1 MTDDTGKSPSGAKSD
16 TPLFGKTAVA
26 VIIVFFAV
34 LVIAFVVWLSPQSA
48 GQQVSSRA
56 CGNKVL
62 LYVNQNLVQPGSQA
76 TLNQVTEVNGVYE
89 ISLQYNA
96 QPVSLYATRDCS
108 LLFPNYYDMNA
119 SSSGS
124 RQVAAQQPPVK
135 TDRPVVDLWVMAF
148 CPYGTQAEAAMKP
161 VVDLLGSK
169 ADIRLRYIATVS
181 GTTADSVSSLHG
193 AAEAQE
199 DLRQVCMQKYYPEKY
214 WNYVGQFDD
223 ACYPVSTSAAIQTS
237 CELNA
242 SAAAGI
248 TMSTIESCA
257 SGAEGVTLL
266 KTDESVGD
274 KNGVT
279 GSPTLIINGVTY
291 SGARTPEAY
300 KEAICNSFTTAPAE
314 CATNLTGTSAVTGY
328 AGGCG

>member
-1 MTDDTGKSPSGAKSD
+1 
-16 TPLFGKTAVA
+16 
-26 VIIVFFAV
+26 
-34 LVIAFVVWLSPQSA
+34 
-48 GQQVSSRA
+48 
-56 CGNKVL
+56 
-62 LYVNQNLVQPGSQA
+62 
-76 TLNQVTEVNGVYE
+76 
-89 ISLQYNA
+89 
-96 QPVSLYATRDCS
+96 
-108 LLFPNYYDMNA
+108 
-119 SSSGS
+119 
-124 RQVAAQQPPVK
+124 VK

-161 VVDLLGSK
+161 VVDLLGTK

-181 GTTADSVSSLHG
+181 GTTAASVSSLHG

-199 DLRQVCMQKYYPEKY
+199 DLRQVCMQKYYPGKY
-214 WNYVGQFDD
+214 WDYVGQFDN
-223 ACYPVSTSAAIQTS
+223 ACYPVSTSADIQAS

-257 SGAEGVTLL
+257 SGPEGVTLL
-266 KTDESVGD
+266 KADETDSD
-274 KNGVT
+274 KNGVS

-291 SGARTPEAY
+291 SGYRTPEAY

-314 CATNLTGTSAVTGY
+314 CATNLTGTSVVAGY